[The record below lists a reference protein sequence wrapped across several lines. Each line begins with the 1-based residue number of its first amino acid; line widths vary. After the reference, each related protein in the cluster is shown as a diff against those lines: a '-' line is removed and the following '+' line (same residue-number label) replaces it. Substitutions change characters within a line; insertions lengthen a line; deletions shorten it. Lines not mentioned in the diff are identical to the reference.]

1 MNRLLLAIAWGLM
14 VTTAGSAGASVPLA
28 IEHGSGPPTLA
39 ALLRKLLP
47 AVVTVSAKVLE
58 QRGAVLLER
67 AGSGVVFDAARGYLI
82 TNNHVIS
89 HANTIVVALADGR
102 ALPAKLVGTD
112 PDTDVAVIK
121 VAPDRLT
128 AIEVGDSDRLE
139 MGDFVLAIGNPN
151 NIGETVSSGIVGG
164 LHRYNLGIEQYEDFI
179 QTDAAIYPGNSG
191 GALINLKGELVGINT
206 AFIGASNTNPG
217 MGFAIPINMVRD
229 VANHILEFGNAQ
241 RAKIGITFQD
251 RNPIQMRE
259 PTSAAYGPVITKID
273 VGSAAER
280 AGLSTGDMVVQ
291 LAGRPVRNTSEL
303 RNRLRLLWAGDTA
316 ELTVLR
322 NGATMTIRVAVQ
334 ANERASRLK

>member
-14 VTTAGSAGASVPLA
+14 VTTADSAGASVPLP

-39 ALLRKLLP
+39 PLLRKLLP

-58 QRGAVLLER
+58 QRGAVVLR
-67 AGSGVVFDAARGYLI
+67 AGSGVVFDAGRGYLI
-82 TNNHVIS
+82 TNSHVVD
-89 HANTIVVALADGR
+89 HATTIVVALADGR

-259 PTSAAYGPVITKID
+259 PTSAASGPVITKID

-280 AGLSTGDMVVQ
+280 AGLSTGDMVVR
-291 LAGRPVRNTSEL
+291 LAGRPVSNTSEL